1 MSEKRRR
8 FVGISTL
15 FLFVSLLLH
24 PQITQMAVIQSMQ
37 SFVTKLVPVLF
48 PYMVLSHFFVAYRLL
63 DPLTKCLGLGE
74 NIGTVFLLGHLCGY
88 PMGAKMTGEMQ
99 GRLPHTHAAMLC
111 ALSSGA
117 SPAFLL
123 HGVGSGL
130 WKSTRYG
137 IFLLALQFAS
147 SLMAVWVW
155 QRHAALETCIDH
167 TESDENSFA
176 GCFCRAVRDSTQ
188 QTLTIG
194 GFIVFFTLLTAVLT
208 AELTSILPY
217 AEKLT
222 PFLSALLEFSTG
234 TRMAAGVGGFWGLF
248 CTGFAVGFGG
258 LSVLTQT
265 AHLLEGTGI
274 SLRPYVGWK
283 LFCGLFMGLSSMAWG
298 LCEPALL
305 MVRFATDTFVG
316 QGSGLWLVGYLAI
329 LVMMWHTGV
338 HKHGQRQ

>member
-8 FVGISTL
+8 FVGISVL
-15 FLFVSLLLH
+15 FLFGSLLLH
-24 PQITQMAVIQSMQ
+24 PQITQAAVIQSMQ
-37 SFVTKLVPVLF
+37 SFVTKLIPVLF
-48 PYMVLSHFFVAYRLL
+48 PYMVLSHFFVDYRLL

-74 NIGTVFLLGHLCGY
+74 DIGTVFLLGHLCGY
-88 PMGAKMTGEMQ
+88 PMGAKMTKEMQ
-99 GRLPHTHAAMLC
+99 GRAHRESAAVLC

-117 SPAFLL
+117 SPAFLM

-130 WKSTRYG
+130 WQSIRYG
-137 IFLLALQFAS
+137 IFLLTLQFGS
-147 SLMAVWVW
+147 SCMALWVW
-155 QRHAALETCIDH
+155 QRHSAFEKCIDH
-167 TESDENSFA
+167 TEADENPFA

-208 AELTSILPY
+208 ATLTPVLPY

-222 PFLSALLEFSTG
+222 PFLSAFLEFSTG
-234 TRMAAGVGGFWGLF
+234 TRVAAGVGGYLGLF

-258 LSVLTQT
+258 LSVLSQT
-265 AHLLEGTGI
+265 AHLLEDTGI

-298 LCEPALL
+298 LFEPTLL
-305 MVRFATDTFVG
+305 TVRAATDTLAG
-316 QGSGLWLVGYLAI
+316 QESGVWLVGYLAI
-329 LVMMWHTGV
+329 LVMMWHIDV
-338 HKHGQRQ
+338 HRHGQRQ